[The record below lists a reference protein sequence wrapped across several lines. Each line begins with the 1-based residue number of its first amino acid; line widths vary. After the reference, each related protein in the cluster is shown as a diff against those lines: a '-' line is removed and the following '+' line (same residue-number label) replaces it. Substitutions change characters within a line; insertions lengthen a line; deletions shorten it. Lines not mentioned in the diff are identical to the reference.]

1 MFYSSQVSQISLVRP
16 PPFCVVCAIC
26 GNKIVG
32 MPFYKPLLYKLIS
45 TSFFVLSFFMSHAQT
60 DSWQSARQKG
70 QGAIT
75 VLWDEIEPFIY
86 KNDDGKLIGVEYEL
100 MEGLKG
106 FVKRHYNVQL
116 AINWK
121 DAGAFENIYP
131 AIRDSK
137 VPGLFA
143 TSYFS
148 ITEER
153 RREVRFSPPYMP
165 DLNILV
171 TNNSL
176 PAFESDVQFTNS
188 LEGMTGYTQKQTTME
203 EDILKIRQQ
212 YYPGLPIRYNPVN
225 DYGVLK
231 DIAADPHSMGYVPVS
246 IYVVALQKGIKVK
259 RQRLFDVRR
268 EGFAVIYPRVSDWE
282 EPINAYFN
290 STECRQLVSRLIR
303 TYLGEE
309 VSDIILNVSASDT
322 LVGRPSDIE
331 LLTKEREIVTQ
342 RLMDTAV
349 EVERQRSFRNTMVVV
364 LLFLLVLAASLYSRF
379 RTKQKLNQ
387 KLAQH
392 NQLISKQNDQIEQMN
407 QLLKLKVL
415 QARMN
420 PHFLFNSLNSI
431 QYFIAADDKKASLQY
446 IARFSAFL
454 RKVIHF
460 GDELSISVRDE
471 AELLKEYLWLE
482 QTRFPGQFEYEIK
495 LQDDSQQV
503 RILPLLTH
511 SLVEAALYK
520 GVLNNGDG
528 KKGRITI
535 DFVSEDS
542 TLFVQVSDNG
552 MSREQS
558 EQLEKKKGLTSGD
571 EDMLSRRIRLFN
583 RQGKRKISLELAV
596 EDVNGHEKINTARLG
611 VPQPLF
617 EGQ

>member
-1 MFYSSQVSQISLVRP
+1 
-16 PPFCVVCAIC
+16 
-26 GNKIVG
+26 
-32 MPFYKPLLYKLIS
+32 MPFYKPLLYSLIS
-45 TSFFVLSFFMSHAQT
+45 TSFLLLSFFTPVAQVPGQT
-60 DSWQSARQKG
+60 DSWKDAREKG
-70 QGAIT
+70 QATIT

-86 KNDDGKLIGVEYEL
+86 TNDDGKLIGVEYEL
-100 MEGLKG
+100 MEGMKS
-106 FVKRHYNVQL
+106 FVKRHYDVQL
-116 AINWK
+116 NINWK
-121 DAGAFENIYP
+121 DAGTFETIYP
-131 AIRDSK
+131 AIRRSQA
-137 VPGLFA
+137 PGLFA
-143 TSYFS
+143 MSYFS

-153 RREVRFSPPYMP
+153 KKEVRFSPPYMP

-176 PAFESDVQFTNS
+176 PAFESVVQFTHS
-188 LEGMTGYTQKQTTME
+188 MDGMTGYTQRQTTME
-203 EDILKIRQQ
+203 EDLEKLRGE

-231 DIAADPHSMGYVPVS
+231 DIAGDPRSMGYVPVS

-268 EGFAVIYPRVSDWE
+268 EGFAVIYPKTSDWE
-282 EPINAYFN
+282 EPVNAYFT
-290 STECRQLVSRLIR
+290 SSECKELVSLLIR
-303 TYLGEE
+303 KYLGEE
-309 VSDIILNVSASDT
+309 VSDIILDVSASDT

-342 RLMDTAV
+342 RLMATAV
-349 EVERQRSFRNTMVVV
+349 EVERQRSFRNTMIVV
-364 LLFLLVLAASLYSRF
+364 LVFVGVLAASLYSRF
-379 RTKQKLNQ
+379 RTKQKLNK
-387 KLAQH
+387 KLGQH
-392 NQLISKQNDQIEQMN
+392 NQLISKQNEQIEQMN

-454 RKVIHF
+454 RKVINF

-495 LQDDSQQV
+495 LEDDSRHV

-511 SLVEAALYK
+511 GLVEAALYK
-520 GVLNNGDG
+520 GVLNMGDG
-528 KKGRITI
+528 KKGKIVI
-535 DFVSEDS
+535 DFVSGQDK
-542 TLFVQVSDNG
+542 LLVHVIDNG

-558 EQLEKKKGLTSGD
+558 EALEKRKGLVSGD
-571 EDMLSRRIRLFN
+571 EDMLARRIRLFN
-583 RQGKRKISLELAV
+583 RQGKRKISLELGV
-596 EDVNGHEKINTARLG
+596 KDGNGQGDINTAKLEI
-611 VPQPLF
+611 PQPLF
-617 EGQ
+617 E